1 MTKIIVGDLNNKLAA
16 AGINVISVRL
26 TKAQQI
32 ELQFADGVAEADK
45 ARAQQ
50 IVKDYD
56 QDAENAAKPTGLT
69 LDEIN
74 NAKTVADL
82 KTLLIKQHNLK
93 G

>member
-1 MTKIIVGDLNNKLAA
+1 MTKIIVGDLHNKLAA

-26 TKAQQI
+26 IKEQQI

-56 QDAENAAKPTGLT
+56 QDAENAAKPSGLT
-69 LDEIN
+69 VDEIN
-74 NAKTVADL
+74 NAKTVTDL
-82 KTLLIKQHNLK
+82 KALLVKQHNLK